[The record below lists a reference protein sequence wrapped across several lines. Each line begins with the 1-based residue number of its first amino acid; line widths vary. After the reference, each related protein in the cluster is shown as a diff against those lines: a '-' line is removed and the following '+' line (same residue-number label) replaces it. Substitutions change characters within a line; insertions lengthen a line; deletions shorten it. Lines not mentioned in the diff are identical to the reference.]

1 MARKKEQTFEEA
13 LSQLEQ
19 IVSEIEGGEMPLAD
33 LMAKYSEG
41 IKLSDF
47 CVKSLKRA
55 EETMDLLVTETADGV
70 RARDD
75 SYLLAHP

>member
-13 LSQLEQ
+13 LSQLEH
-19 IVSEIEGGEMPLAD
+19 IVAEIESGDMPLAD

-47 CVKSLKRA
+47 CMKSLRRA
-55 EETMDLLVTETADGV
+55 EETMDLLVTETADGI
-70 RARDD
+70 AEEELHIGD
-75 SYLLAHP
+75 

>member
-70 RARDD
+70 RQEELRIGG
-75 SYLLAHP
+75 

>member
-19 IVSEIEGGEMPLAD
+19 IVAEIEGGEMPLAD

-55 EETMDLLVTETADGV
+55 EETMDLLVTETADGM
-70 RARDD
+70 REEELRIGG
-75 SYLLAHP
+75 

>member
-41 IKLSDF
+41 IKLSDV

-55 EETMDLLVTETADGV
+55 EETMDLLVTETADGM
-70 RARDD
+70 REEELRIGG
-75 SYLLAHP
+75 

>member
-1 MARKKEQTFEEA
+1 MARKKEQSFEEA

-70 RARDD
+70 REEELRIGG
-75 SYLLAHP
+75 

>member
-1 MARKKEQTFEEA
+1 MARKKDQTFEEA

-70 RARDD
+70 REEELRIGG
-75 SYLLAHP
+75 